1 MCQYWHR
8 RRSQASKLA
17 GVSSGSERQ
26 VLTAKADTGNG
37 ARGVTRRGYQHMAG
51 KSNGQIK
58 AIETVYKGYRFRS
71 RLEARW
77 AVFFDALG
85 VKWEYEKEGFDLGE
99 AGWYLPDFWLP
110 DLKVWAEIKP
120 SPESKD
126 GFEKAY
132 ILSAK
137 SKGGVLIIRGEPGPC
152 DDLTGQYPF
161 DMVIFLGESWDTYAD
176 YSDVWWGAKFA
187 YFWDNE
193 HFGRLTEFLQERV
206 LEDKY
211 LHEDD
216 LDLTPIPKNILDES
230 TRREALVYLDK
241 LYFWRAYGKEH
252 DTWKFG
258 RHYEGRLK
266 FDHKNRLQFDEG
278 DRFQAAGARIE
289 QALLAAR
296 QARFEHGENG
306 VLQNGKV

>member
-1 MCQYWHR
+1 
-8 RRSQASKLA
+8 
-17 GVSSGSERQ
+17 
-26 VLTAKADTGNG
+26 
-37 ARGVTRRGYQHMAG
+37 MAA

-132 ILSAK
+132 TLSAK
-137 SKGGVLIIRGEPGPC
+137 SKGAVLIIRGDPGPPE
-152 DDLTGQYPF
+152 DVYPNACPF
-161 DMVIFLGESWDTYAD
+161 NMVMFLGESWDIYGNNSAWVSVLWS
-176 YSDVWWGAKFA
+176 YFWGA
-187 YFWDNE
+187 E
-193 HFGRLTEFLQERV
+193 HFARLADFLQERI
-206 LEDKY
+206 LEDEY

-216 LDLTPIPKNILDES
+216 LSLAPVPKNILDDE
-230 TRREALVYLDK
+230 THRAALVYLDK
-241 LYFWRAYGKEH
+241 LYFWRRYGTKHPHWE
-252 DTWKFG
+252 FG
-258 RHYEGRLK
+258 RHCQGFLVIDSVGK
-266 FDHKNRLQFDEG
+266 NKQIVFDDSDSLRDNRV
-278 DRFQAAGARIE
+278 IP
-289 QALLAAR
+289 ALLAAR

-306 VLQNGKV
+306 APQNGKV

>member
-1 MCQYWHR
+1 
-8 RRSQASKLA
+8 
-17 GVSSGSERQ
+17 
-26 VLTAKADTGNG
+26 
-37 ARGVTRRGYQHMAG
+37 MAG

-58 AIETVYKGYRFRS
+58 AIDTVYKGYRFRS

-132 ILSAK
+132 TLSTK
-137 SKGGVLIIRGEPGPC
+137 SKGGVLIVRGEPGPC
-152 DDLTGQYPF
+152 DDLTGRYPF
-161 DMVIFLGESWDTYAD
+161 DMVMFAGEAWDTYAD
-176 YSDVWWGAKFA
+176 YPDVWWNVRWAHD
-187 YFWDNE
+187 WSNE
-193 HFGRLTEFLQERV
+193 AFGMLSDFLRERV
-206 LEDKY
+206 LEDKH

-216 LDLTPIPKNILDES
+216 LDLTIIPKNVLDEN

-241 LYFWRAYGKEH
+241 LYYWRAYGKKHYRWE
-252 DTWKFG
+252 FG
-258 RHYEGRLK
+258 RHSLGRLK
-266 FDHKNRLQFDEG
+266 FGHENRLEFDEC
-278 DRFQAAGARIE
+278 DRGQAAGVQVDR
-289 QALLAAR
+289 ALLAAR

-306 VLQNGKV
+306 APQNGKV